1 MSLTQ
6 LDPAFLAVGS
16 NSTPSLDL
24 FFSATKT
31 LDSRITFVRASN
43 STFIN
48 SSGLVESAASNVAR
62 FTHDPVTLRS
72 LGLLIEE
79 TRTNLLL
86 RSEEITTSWTNSG
99 TTVSQNA
106 GTAPDGAQTADSVTA
121 TSSGSAVR
129 FIIQS
134 VTKAASAIQY
144 AYSFFVKPIA
154 GGRFITFTVDDGGGN
169 GFSGGLDTTTGTT
182 TGGTVGS
189 GGVFASVGAT
199 QHVNGWWR
207 VNLVGTSTS
216 GTTARVAVNLA
227 ASLTTGFPSANLTAG
242 DGMFFWGL
250 QLEAGAFATSY
261 IRTDATTGGVQRA
274 ADVATMTGT
283 NFSSWYRQDEGT
295 FAVNYRPGRLGAY
308 QQILQVED
316 GTSNNNRAPSLAQHS
331 TNAARLDWQSLGT
344 TQINTLTAGM
354 MTVGDNKVAASYK
367 LGVGASVA
375 GGGSSNNSTVA
386 ISAATSSV
394 LNIGN
399 RFLSA
404 PLNGPISR
412 IRYFR
417 KSLPDSALQTLT
429 T

>member
-1 MSLTQ
+1 M
-6 LDPAFLAVGS
+6 
-16 NSTPSLDL
+16 
-24 FFSATKT
+24 
-31 LDSRITFVRASN
+31 
-43 STFIN
+43 FI
-48 SSGLVESAASNVAR
+48 
-62 FTHDPVTLRS
+62 
-72 LGLLIEE
+72 
-79 TRTNLLL
+79 
-86 RSEEITTSWTNSG
+86 
-99 TTVSQNA
+99 
-106 GTAPDGAQTADSVTA
+106 
-121 TSSGSAVR
+121 
-129 FIIQS
+129 
-134 VTKAASAIQY
+134 
-144 AYSFFVKPIA
+144 
-154 GGRFITFTVDDGGGN
+154 
-169 GFSGGLDTTTGTT
+169 
-182 TGGTVGS
+182 
-189 GGVFASVGAT
+189 
-199 QHVNGWWR
+199 
-207 VNLVGTSTS
+207 
-216 GTTARVAVNLA
+216 
-227 ASLTTGFPSANLTAG
+227 
-242 DGMFFWGL
+242 WGL

-261 IRTDATTGGVQRA
+261 IRTDATAGGAQRA

-283 NFSSWYRQDEGT
+283 NFSSWYNASEGT

-344 TQINTLTAGM
+344 TQINTLTAGT
-354 MTVGDNKVAASYK
+354 MTLGDNKVAASYK

-417 KSLPDSALQTLT
+417 KSLPDAALQTLT